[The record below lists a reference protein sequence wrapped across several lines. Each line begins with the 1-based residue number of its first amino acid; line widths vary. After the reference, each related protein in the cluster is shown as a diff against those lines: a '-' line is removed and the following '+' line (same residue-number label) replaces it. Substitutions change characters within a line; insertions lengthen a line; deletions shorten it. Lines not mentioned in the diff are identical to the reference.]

1 MAKTYYSV
9 LTTYGSQL
17 FANAMT
23 NRQAV
28 NITHF
33 AVGDGNGRAVQPD
46 STRTSLVREVHK
58 ASISAVSRDPRNNR
72 QVIFELTLP
81 ENVGGFWIR
90 EMGIFDNAGR
100 LVAIANCPD
109 TYKPRLEE
117 GSGKIQVL
125 RMILLVS
132 SSDAVT
138 LKVDD
143 TVIFVTRGQFTP
155 KTITA
160 TSINGFDDTGHSH
173 AIDTATTSRKGITQ
187 LTNDTG
193 LDSEVLALTAKAG
206 KSIAQSVAQ
215 LQLST
220 TNALNQK
227 VNKTDISNAVN
238 STSQTTVAS
247 SQAVKTA
254 YDLANSK
261 YTAQDASPTQK
272 GLVQL
277 ANNLT
282 TDDATKA
289 LTAAQGKALKDE
301 IDEIEIGGR
310 NLIKNSRLLNGT
322 NHWTVIGGQDLRN
335 GIAVLKSLDTS
346 TEWWWR
352 QSFNLP
358 EKQYTFS
365 AEVKPERAA
374 FYIHLQNGERWL
386 NFYARNL
393 TPGVWQKIS
402 ITFVSAV
409 RQITFVNPGEGLV
422 ELQNPM
428 LVEGN
433 RAMTWAPAPEDAED
447 YNRQNYVAK
456 SGDTMTGILNINHAA
471 SYLRGKNNDV
481 DDWFVGRVRDND
493 NDVALVSYQYS
504 TGVHL
509 KADRV
514 ESNKPIY
521 HGANKVFDE
530 GNLLP
535 VKQINLRSHIPN
547 TQIEYQNATPTELPM
562 GSYIGFT
569 TNAQLSGNGV
579 FSGWGFV
586 SKTDNTQAFRQAVNF
601 DRHFAQWGNNASGW
615 GSVHEYFMIR
625 PQLGVSNLNGVTMC
639 GVYSQMSNANTQSNL
654 NYPAQEAGTLLV
666 TPSAYGYQQEYTT
679 FYSNKKFVRG
689 RDGNGWLPWKQIDGA
704 DWSEVR
710 NKPTTFTP
718 STHNHPWSQV
728 TEIPA
733 TATRWPT
740 WGEVSSKPTGFNLT
754 EKIAWSGS
762 AVAPLTVNLGVNRGI
777 MYVLA
782 QTRAWDI
789 WYSVPVEHCDGSH
802 IGQMEHGGENA
813 DRNYSQLRKITKSGT
828 SVTFGRT
835 IAGLNYNN
843 GLIIKK
849 VIVVGY

>member
-33 AVGDGNGRAVQPD
+33 AVGDRNGRAVQPD

-138 LKVDD
+138 LSVDD
-143 TVIFVTRGQFTP
+143 SVIFVTRGQFTP

-215 LQLST
+215 LQVNT
-220 TNALNQK
+220 NNALNQK

-289 LTAAQGKALKDE
+289 LTAAQGKALKDK
-301 IDEIEIGGR
+301 IDGIEIGGR

-346 TEWWWR
+346 REWWWR

-365 AEVKPERAA
+365 AEVKPERTA

-547 TQIEYQNATPTELPM
+547 TQIEYQNATPAELPM

-615 GSVHEYFMIR
+615 GSVHEYFMLR
-625 PQLGVSNLNGVTMC
+625 PQLGASNLNDVTMY
-639 GVYSQMSNANTQSNL
+639 GVYSQMANANAQPNL

-679 FYSNKKFVRG
+679 FFSNKKFVRG

-710 NKPTTFTP
+710 NKPTTASGLGINDFDNRVTALFTYQKIG
-718 STHNHPWSQV
+718 NF
-728 TEIPA
+728 EIRKYPDG
-733 TATRWPT
+733 TMIQTYFYDVNDLKEWIEKQFT
-740 WGEVSSKPTGFNLT
+740 WAVAFADKPMVIPKVEHTYGIN
-754 EKIAWSGS
+754 SDVGS
-762 AVAPLTVNLGVNRGI
+762 AIMRKSTNAVCYYKLYEHNSENQGDCRVQFLGV
-777 MYVLA
+777 
-782 QTRAWDI
+782 
-789 WYSVPVEHCDGSH
+789 
-802 IGQMEHGGENA
+802 
-813 DRNYSQLRKITKSGT
+813 
-828 SVTFGRT
+828 GRW
-835 IAGLNYNN
+835 
-843 GLIIKK
+843 K
-849 VIVVGY
+849 

>member
-81 ENVGGFWIR
+81 ENIGGFWIR

-160 TSINGFDDTGHSH
+160 NSINGFDDTGHSH

-322 NHWTVIGGQDLRN
+322 NHWTAIGGQDLRN

-365 AEVKPERAA
+365 AEVKPERTA

-433 RAMTWAPAPEDAED
+433 QAMTWAPAPEDAED

-615 GSVHEYFMIR
+615 GSVHEYFMLR
-625 PQLGVSNLNGVTMC
+625 PQLGASNLNNVTMC
-639 GVYSQMSNANTQSNL
+639 GMYSQMSNANTQSNL

-689 RDGNGWLPWKQIDGA
+689 RDGNGWLSWKQIDGA

-710 NKPTTFTP
+710 NKPTTASGLGINDFDNRVTALFTYQKIGDIEVRKYP
-718 STHNHPWSQV
+718 DGTMIQAFTKRMTSSDYSKTTVLWAQAFISRPIL
-728 TEIPA
+728 TG
-733 TATRWPT
+733 TARY
-740 WGEVSSKPTGFNLT
+740 E
-754 EKIAWSGS
+754 A
-762 AVAPLTVNLGVNRGI
+762 
-777 MYVLA
+777 
-782 QTRAWDI
+782 
-789 WYSVPVEHCDGSH
+789 SVGDHDT
-802 IGQMEHGGENA
+802 I
-813 DRNYSQLRKITKSGT
+813 
-828 SVTFGRT
+828 VTFVNGT
-835 IAGLNYNN
+835 DHTKCVFVTGETYNN
-843 GLIIKK
+843 SSEFAYVE
-849 VIVVGY
+849 VIAIGRWK

>member
-138 LKVDD
+138 LSVDD
-143 TVIFVTRGQFTP
+143 SVIFVTRGQFTP

-206 KSIAQSVAQ
+206 KAIAQSVAQ
-215 LQLST
+215 LQVNT
-220 TNALNQK
+220 NNALNQK

-277 ANNLT
+277 ANDLT
-282 TDDATKA
+282 TDDDTKA
-289 LTAAQGKALKDE
+289 LTAAQGKALKDK
-301 IDEIEIGGR
+301 IDGIEIGGR

-365 AEVKPERAA
+365 AEVKPERTA
-374 FYIHLQNGERWL
+374 FYIHLQNGERWV

-433 RAMTWAPAPEDAED
+433 RAMTWATAPEDAED

-509 KADRV
+509 KEDRV

-547 TQIEYQNATPTELPM
+547 TQIQYQNATPTELPM

-615 GSVHEYFMIR
+615 GSVHEYFMLR
-625 PQLGVSNLNGVTMC
+625 PQLGASNLNNVTMC
-639 GVYSQMSNANTQSNL
+639 GMYSQMANANAQPNL

-710 NKPTTFTP
+710 NKPTTASGLGINDFDNRVAALFTYQKIG
-718 STHNHPWSQV
+718 NF
-728 TEIPA
+728 EIRKYPDG
-733 TATRWPT
+733 TMIQTYFYDVNDLKEWIEKQFT
-740 WGEVSSKPTGFNLT
+740 WAVAFADKPMVIPKVEHTYGIN
-754 EKIAWSGS
+754 SDVGS
-762 AVAPLTVNLGVNRGI
+762 AIMRKSTNAVCYYKLYEHNSENQGDCRVQFLGV
-777 MYVLA
+777 
-782 QTRAWDI
+782 
-789 WYSVPVEHCDGSH
+789 
-802 IGQMEHGGENA
+802 
-813 DRNYSQLRKITKSGT
+813 
-828 SVTFGRT
+828 GRW
-835 IAGLNYNN
+835 
-843 GLIIKK
+843 K
-849 VIVVGY
+849 

>member
-1 MAKTYYSV
+1 MAQPKLLSKIWANLGLKTD
-9 LTTYGSQL
+9 
-17 FANAMT
+17 
-23 NRQAV
+23 
-28 NITHF
+28 I
-33 AVGDGNGRAVQPD
+33 PE
-46 STRTSLVREVHK
+46 TRTSDLAQSAATYDEGFPSITMTPISQGGK
-58 ASISAVSRDPRNNR
+58 AP
-72 QVIFELTLP
+72 
-81 ENVGGFWIR
+81 
-90 EMGIFDNAGR
+90 
-100 LVAIANCPD
+100 
-109 TYKPRLEE
+109 
-117 GSGKIQVL
+117 SGKDMNGILKDITEHIVYQNKGGKYLFDASFAEKIGGYEKGAVL
-125 RMILLVS
+125 ITNDFTKFMVSLVNQNKVNFNIS
-132 SSDAVT
+132 NYQGSWAVIAT
-138 LKVDD
+138 TDLVKF
-143 TVIFVTRGQFTP
+143 ITP
-155 KTITA
+155 KSITA
-160 TSINGFDDTGHSH
+160 TSKNSTDSTGHTHEITKAS
-173 AIDTATTSRKGITQ
+173 TTQAGIVQ

-206 KSIAQSVAQ
+206 KAIAQSVAQ

-365 AEVKPERAA
+365 AEVKPERTA

-386 NFYARNL
+386 DFYARNL

-409 RQITFVNPGEGLV
+409 RQITFVNPAEGLV

-456 SGDTMTGILNINHAA
+456 SGDTMTGILNINHAV
-471 SYLRGKNNDV
+471 SYLRGKNNGE

-521 HGANKVFDE
+521 HG
-530 GNLLP
+530 
-535 VKQINLRSHIPN
+535 
-547 TQIEYQNATPTELPM
+547 
-562 GSYIGFT
+562 
-569 TNAQLSGNGV
+569 
-579 FSGWGFV
+579 
-586 SKTDNTQAFRQAVNF
+586 
-601 DRHFAQWGNNASGW
+601 
-615 GSVHEYFMIR
+615 
-625 PQLGVSNLNGVTMC
+625 
-639 GVYSQMSNANTQSNL
+639 
-654 NYPAQEAGTLLV
+654 
-666 TPSAYGYQQEYTT
+666 
-679 FYSNKKFVRG
+679 
-689 RDGNGWLPWKQIDGA
+689 
-704 DWSEVR
+704 
-710 NKPTTFTP
+710 
-718 STHNHPWSQV
+718 
-728 TEIPA
+728 
-733 TATRWPT
+733 
-740 WGEVSSKPTGFNLT
+740 
-754 EKIAWSGS
+754 
-762 AVAPLTVNLGVNRGI
+762 
-777 MYVLA
+777 
-782 QTRAWDI
+782 
-789 WYSVPVEHCDGSH
+789 
-802 IGQMEHGGENA
+802 
-813 DRNYSQLRKITKSGT
+813 
-828 SVTFGRT
+828 
-835 IAGLNYNN
+835 
-843 GLIIKK
+843 
-849 VIVVGY
+849 

>member
-1 MAKTYYSV
+1 MAGLNETAKWE
-9 LTTYGSQL
+9 
-17 FANAMT
+17 
-23 NRQAV
+23 
-28 NITHF
+28 
-33 AVGDGNGRAVQPD
+33 
-46 STRTSLVREVHK
+46 REVYQ
-58 ASISAVSRDPRNNR
+58 IEEDDPVLGGVEGVTNKPLKHLANR
-72 QVIFELTLP
+72 TLY
-81 ENVGGFWIR
+81 
-90 EMGIFDNAGR
+90 
-100 LVAIANCPD
+100 L
-109 TYKPRLEE
+109 K
-117 GSGKIQVL
+117 QVL
-125 RMILLVS
+125 E
-132 SSDAVT
+132 AA
-138 LKVDD
+138 
-143 TVIFVTRGQFTP
+143 GQKLMP
-155 KTITA
+155 KKL
-160 TSINGFDDTGHSH
+160 
-173 AIDTATTSRKGITQ
+173 TATTRNTADSTGHTHEIDLASTTTKGLVQ

-193 LDSEVLALTAKAG
+193 LDSESLALTAKAG
-206 KSIAQSVAQ
+206 KAIAQSVAQ

-289 LTAAQGKALKDE
+289 LTAAQGKALKDK
-301 IDEIEIGGR
+301 IDGIEIGGR

-365 AEVKPERAA
+365 AEVKPERTA

-456 SGDTMTGILNINHAA
+456 SGDTMTGILNINHAT
-471 SYLRGKNNDV
+471 SYLRGKNNGV

-615 GSVHEYFMIR
+615 GSVHEYFMLR
-625 PQLGVSNLNGVTMC
+625 PQLGVRNLNDVTMC
-639 GVYSQMSNANTQSNL
+639 GVYSQAANANTQSNL
-654 NYPAQEAGTLLV
+654 NYPIQESGTLLV

-710 NKPTTFTP
+710 NKPTTASGLGINDFDNRVTALFTYQKIGNFEIRKYP
-718 STHNHPWSQV
+718 DGTMIQTHCWTLHDLINWSQQSFV
-728 TEIPA
+728 WAHAFVGTPQIYPHI
-733 TATRWPT
+733 TT
-740 WGEVSSKPTGFNLT
+740 S
-754 EKIAWSGS
+754 
-762 AVAPLTVNLGVNRGI
+762 VNHSHDVGVN
-777 MYVLA
+777 VLSISNN
-782 QTRAWDI
+782 TTV
-789 WYSVPVEHCDGSH
+789 YYHLFEHSSINQRECRIQFLA
-802 IGQMEHGGENA
+802 IG
-813 DRNYSQLRKITKSGT
+813 RWR
-828 SVTFGRT
+828 
-835 IAGLNYNN
+835 
-843 GLIIKK
+843 
-849 VIVVGY
+849 

>member
-28 NITHF
+28 NIAHF

-109 TYKPRLEE
+109 TYKPRLDE

-160 TSINGFDDTGHSH
+160 NSINGFDDTGHSH

-206 KSIAQSVAQ
+206 KAIAQSVAQ

-289 LTAAQGKALKDE
+289 LTAAQGKALKDK
-301 IDEIEIGGR
+301 IDGIEIGGR

-322 NHWTVIGGQDLRN
+322 NHWTIIGGQDLRN

-365 AEVKPERAA
+365 AEVKPERTA

-547 TQIEYQNATPTELPM
+547 TQIEYQNATPAELPM

-615 GSVHEYFMIR
+615 GSVHEYFMLR
-625 PQLGVSNLNGVTMC
+625 PQLGVSSLNDVTMC
-639 GVYSQMSNANTQSNL
+639 GVYSQVANVNAQPNL

-679 FYSNKKFVRG
+679 FYSNKKFVRS
-689 RDGNGWLPWKQIDGA
+689 RESNRWLPWKQIDGA

-710 NKPTTFTP
+710 NKPTTASGLGINDFDNRVTALFTYQKIG
-718 STHNHPWSQV
+718 NF
-728 TEIPA
+728 EIRKYPDG
-733 TATRWPT
+733 TMIQTYFYDVNDLKEWIEKQFT
-740 WGEVSSKPTGFNLT
+740 WAVAFADKPMVIPKVEHTYGIN
-754 EKIAWSGS
+754 SDVGS
-762 AVAPLTVNLGVNRGI
+762 AIMRKSTNAVCYYKLYEHNSENQGDCRVQFLGV
-777 MYVLA
+777 
-782 QTRAWDI
+782 
-789 WYSVPVEHCDGSH
+789 
-802 IGQMEHGGENA
+802 
-813 DRNYSQLRKITKSGT
+813 
-828 SVTFGRT
+828 GRW
-835 IAGLNYNN
+835 
-843 GLIIKK
+843 K
-849 VIVVGY
+849 

>member
-58 ASISAVSRDPRNNR
+58 SAISAVSRDPRNNR

-160 TSINGFDDTGHSH
+160 NSINGFDDTGHSH

-206 KSIAQSVAQ
+206 KAIAQSVAQ

-289 LTAAQGKALKDE
+289 LTAAQGKALKDK
-301 IDEIEIGGR
+301 IDGIEIGGR

-346 TEWWWR
+346 REWWWR

-365 AEVKPERAA
+365 AEVKPERTA
-374 FYIHLQNGERWL
+374 FYIHLQNERGWL
-386 NFYARNL
+386 DFYARNL

-471 SYLRGKNNDV
+471 SYLRGTNNDV

-615 GSVHEYFMIR
+615 GSVHEYFMLR
-625 PQLGVSNLNGVTMC
+625 PQLGASNLNNVTMC
-639 GVYSQMSNANTQSNL
+639 GMYSQMSNANTQPNL

-689 RDGNGWLPWKQIDGA
+689 REGNRWLPWKQIDGA

-710 NKPTTFTP
+710 NKPTTASGLGINDFDNRVTALFTYQKIGNFEIRKYP
-718 STHNHPWSQV
+718 DGTMIQTHCWTLHDLINWSQQSFV
-728 TEIPA
+728 WAHAFVGTPQIYPHI
-733 TATRWPT
+733 TT
-740 WGEVSSKPTGFNLT
+740 S
-754 EKIAWSGS
+754 
-762 AVAPLTVNLGVNRGI
+762 VNHSHDVGVN
-777 MYVLA
+777 VLSISNN
-782 QTRAWDI
+782 TTV
-789 WYSVPVEHCDGSH
+789 YYHLFEHSSINQRECRIQFLA
-802 IGQMEHGGENA
+802 IG
-813 DRNYSQLRKITKSGT
+813 RWR
-828 SVTFGRT
+828 
-835 IAGLNYNN
+835 
-843 GLIIKK
+843 
-849 VIVVGY
+849 

>member
-1 MAKTYYSV
+1 MAQPKLLSKIWASLGLKTD
-9 LTTYGSQL
+9 
-17 FANAMT
+17 
-23 NRQAV
+23 
-28 NITHF
+28 I
-33 AVGDGNGRAVQPD
+33 PE
-46 STRTSLVREVHK
+46 TRTSGL
-58 ASISAVSRDPRNNR
+58 AQSA
-72 QVIFELTLP
+72 
-81 ENVGGFWIR
+81 
-90 EMGIFDNAGR
+90 A
-100 LVAIANCPD
+100 
-109 TYKPRLEE
+109 TYEE
-117 GSGKIQVL
+117 GFPQITMTPITQGGKAPSGKDMNGILRDITEHIVYQNKGGKYLFDASFAEKIGGYEKGAVL
-125 RMILLVS
+125 ITNDFTKFMVSLVNQN
-132 SSDAVT
+132 
-138 LKVDD
+138 KVNFNISNYQGSWD
-143 TVIFVTRGQFTP
+143 VIATTDLVKFITP
-155 KTITA
+155 KSITA
-160 TSINGFDDTGHSH
+160 TSKNSTDSTGHTHEITKAS
-173 AIDTATTSRKGITQ
+173 TTQAGIVQ

-289 LTAAQGKALKDE
+289 LTAAQGKALKDK
-301 IDEIEIGGR
+301 IDGIEIGGR

-346 TEWWWR
+346 REWWWR

-365 AEVKPERAA
+365 AEVKPERTA
-374 FYIHLQNGERWL
+374 FYIHLQNERGWL
-386 NFYARNL
+386 DFYARNL

-409 RQITFVNPGEGLV
+409 RQITFVNPDEGLV

-456 SGDTMTGILNINHAA
+456 SGDTMTGILNINHAV

-615 GSVHEYFMIR
+615 GSVHEYFMLR
-625 PQLGVSNLNGVTMC
+625 PQLGASNLNNVTMC
-639 GVYSQMSNANTQSNL
+639 GMYSQMSNANTQSNL

-710 NKPTTFTP
+710 NKPTTASGLGINDFDNRVTALFTYQKIG
-718 STHNHPWSQV
+718 NF
-728 TEIPA
+728 EIRKYPDG
-733 TATRWPT
+733 TMIQTYFYDVNDLKEWIEKQFT
-740 WGEVSSKPTGFNLT
+740 WAVAFADKPMVIPKVEHTYGIN
-754 EKIAWSGS
+754 SDVGS
-762 AVAPLTVNLGVNRGI
+762 AIMRKSTNAVCYYKLYEHNSENQGDCRVQFLGV
-777 MYVLA
+777 
-782 QTRAWDI
+782 
-789 WYSVPVEHCDGSH
+789 
-802 IGQMEHGGENA
+802 
-813 DRNYSQLRKITKSGT
+813 
-828 SVTFGRT
+828 GRW
-835 IAGLNYNN
+835 
-843 GLIIKK
+843 K
-849 VIVVGY
+849 

>member
-1 MAKTYYSV
+1 MIADIDSSGNVTDRR
-9 LTTYGSQL
+9 L
-17 FANAMT
+17 FD
-23 NRQAV
+23 RPLRESDIV
-28 NITHF
+28 N
-33 AVGDGNGRAVQPD
+33 D
-46 STRTSLVREVHK
+46 LV
-58 ASISAVSRDPRNNR
+58 
-72 QVIFELTLP
+72 T
-81 ENVGGFWIR
+81 
-90 EMGIFDNAGR
+90 DN
-100 LVAIANCPD
+100 P
-109 TYKPRLEE
+109 
-117 GSGKIQVL
+117 Q
-125 RMILLVS
+125 
-132 SSDAVT
+132 
-138 LKVDD
+138 
-143 TVIFVTRGQFTP
+143 
-155 KTITA
+155 
-160 TSINGFDDTGHSH
+160 
-173 AIDTATTSRKGITQ
+173 
-187 LTNDTG
+187 
-193 LDSEVLALTAKAG
+193 
-206 KSIAQSVAQ
+206 
-215 LQLST
+215 
-220 TNALNQK
+220 
-227 VNKTDISNAVN
+227 
-238 STSQTTVAS
+238 
-247 SQAVKTA
+247 
-254 YDLANSK
+254 
-261 YTAQDASPTQK
+261 
-272 GLVQL
+272 
-277 ANNLT
+277 
-282 TDDATKA
+282 KA
-289 LTAAQGKALKDE
+289 LSAKQGKALKDE

-365 AEVKPERAA
+365 AEVKLERTA

-471 SYLRGKNNDV
+471 SYLRGKNNGV

-601 DRHFAQWGNNASGW
+601 DR
-615 GSVHEYFMIR
+615 
-625 PQLGVSNLNGVTMC
+625 
-639 GVYSQMSNANTQSNL
+639 
-654 NYPAQEAGTLLV
+654 
-666 TPSAYGYQQEYTT
+666 
-679 FYSNKKFVRG
+679 
-689 RDGNGWLPWKQIDGA
+689 
-704 DWSEVR
+704 
-710 NKPTTFTP
+710 
-718 STHNHPWSQV
+718 
-728 TEIPA
+728 
-733 TATRWPT
+733 
-740 WGEVSSKPTGFNLT
+740 
-754 EKIAWSGS
+754 
-762 AVAPLTVNLGVNRGI
+762 
-777 MYVLA
+777 
-782 QTRAWDI
+782 
-789 WYSVPVEHCDGSH
+789 
-802 IGQMEHGGENA
+802 
-813 DRNYSQLRKITKSGT
+813 
-828 SVTFGRT
+828 
-835 IAGLNYNN
+835 
-843 GLIIKK
+843 
-849 VIVVGY
+849 

>member
-1 MAKTYYSV
+1 
-9 LTTYGSQL
+9 
-17 FANAMT
+17 
-23 NRQAV
+23 
-28 NITHF
+28 
-33 AVGDGNGRAVQPD
+33 
-46 STRTSLVREVHK
+46 
-58 ASISAVSRDPRNNR
+58 
-72 QVIFELTLP
+72 
-81 ENVGGFWIR
+81 
-90 EMGIFDNAGR
+90 
-100 LVAIANCPD
+100 
-109 TYKPRLEE
+109 
-117 GSGKIQVL
+117 
-125 RMILLVS
+125 
-132 SSDAVT
+132 
-138 LKVDD
+138 
-143 TVIFVTRGQFTP
+143 
-155 KTITA
+155 
-160 TSINGFDDTGHSH
+160 
-173 AIDTATTSRKGITQ
+173 Q

-289 LTAAQGKALKDE
+289 LTAAQGVAIKRRLDKFIINNNCQDDADTLVVDGIYSYGSGDMSNKNLPTSHNYYVQVISGDSPGWHRQVAMRAYSGDRYE
-301 IDEIEIGGR
+301 RYKLSFNGNWSPWKRADIGGLFGR
-310 NLIKNSRLLNGT
+310 FDSPNINLNDFKSDGVFSIGHATSRPVAHSGMLFVLSGGVEGRTGTLQRYTLHNKQECYERWFDASTNSWSNWARVDGAEWST
-322 NHWTVIGGQDLRN
+322 LRN
-335 GIAVLKSLDTS
+335 KPTTVDGFGITDAVKKT
-346 TEWWWR
+346 
-352 QSFNLP
+352 
-358 EKQYTFS
+358 
-365 AEVKPERAA
+365 
-374 FYIHLQNGERWL
+374 
-386 NFYARNL
+386 
-393 TPGVWQKIS
+393 
-402 ITFVSAV
+402 
-409 RQITFVNPGEGLV
+409 
-422 ELQNPM
+422 
-428 LVEGN
+428 
-433 RAMTWAPAPEDAED
+433 
-447 YNRQNYVAK
+447 
-456 SGDTMTGILNINHAA
+456 GDTMTGILNINHAA
-471 SYLRGKNNDV
+471 SYLRGKNNGV

-547 TQIEYQNATPTELPM
+547 TQIEYQNATPAELPM

-615 GSVHEYFMIR
+615 GSVHEYFMLR
-625 PQLGVSNLNGVTMC
+625 PRLEVSNLNDVTMC
-639 GVYSQMSNANTQSNL
+639 GVYSQVANANAQPNL

-679 FYSNKKFVRG
+679 FFSNKKFVRG
-689 RDGNGWLPWKQIDGA
+689 REGNRWLPWKQIDGA

-710 NKPTTFTP
+710 NKPTTASGLGINDFDNRVTALFTYQKIG
-718 STHNHPWSQV
+718 NF
-728 TEIPA
+728 EIRKYPDG
-733 TATRWPT
+733 TMIQTYFYDVNDLKEWNEKTFT
-740 WGEVSSKPTGFNLT
+740 WAVAFADKPMVIPKVEHTYGIN
-754 EKIAWSGS
+754 SDVGS
-762 AVAPLTVNLGVNRGI
+762 AIMRKSTNAVCYYKLYEHNSENQGDCRVQFLGV
-777 MYVLA
+777 
-782 QTRAWDI
+782 
-789 WYSVPVEHCDGSH
+789 
-802 IGQMEHGGENA
+802 
-813 DRNYSQLRKITKSGT
+813 
-828 SVTFGRT
+828 GRW
-835 IAGLNYNN
+835 
-843 GLIIKK
+843 K
-849 VIVVGY
+849 

>member
-1 MAKTYYSV
+1 MAGLNETAKWE
-9 LTTYGSQL
+9 
-17 FANAMT
+17 
-23 NRQAV
+23 
-28 NITHF
+28 
-33 AVGDGNGRAVQPD
+33 
-46 STRTSLVREVHK
+46 REVYQ
-58 ASISAVSRDPRNNR
+58 IEEDDPVLGGVEGVTNKPLKHLANR
-72 QVIFELTLP
+72 TLY
-81 ENVGGFWIR
+81 
-90 EMGIFDNAGR
+90 
-100 LVAIANCPD
+100 L
-109 TYKPRLEE
+109 K
-117 GSGKIQVL
+117 QVL
-125 RMILLVS
+125 E
-132 SSDAVT
+132 AA
-138 LKVDD
+138 
-143 TVIFVTRGQFTP
+143 GQKLMP
-155 KTITA
+155 KKL
-160 TSINGFDDTGHSH
+160 
-173 AIDTATTSRKGITQ
+173 TATTRNTADNTGHTHEIDLASTTTKGLVQ

-289 LTAAQGKALKDE
+289 LTAAQGKALKDK
-301 IDEIEIGGR
+301 IDGIEIGGR

-365 AEVKPERAA
+365 AEVKPERTA

-456 SGDTMTGILNINHAA
+456 SGDTMTGILNINHAT
-471 SYLRGKNNDV
+471 SYLRGKNNGV

-615 GSVHEYFMIR
+615 GSVHEYFMLR
-625 PQLGVSNLNGVTMC
+625 PQLGVRNLNDVTMC
-639 GVYSQMSNANTQSNL
+639 GVYSQAANANTQSNL
-654 NYPAQEAGTLLV
+654 NYPIQESGTLLV

-710 NKPTTFTP
+710 NKPTTASGLGINDFDNRVTALFTYQKIGNFEIRKYP
-718 STHNHPWSQV
+718 DGTMIQTHCWTLHDLINWSQQSFV
-728 TEIPA
+728 WAHAFVGTPQIYPHI
-733 TATRWPT
+733 TT
-740 WGEVSSKPTGFNLT
+740 S
-754 EKIAWSGS
+754 
-762 AVAPLTVNLGVNRGI
+762 VNHSHDVGVN
-777 MYVLA
+777 VLSISNN
-782 QTRAWDI
+782 TTV
-789 WYSVPVEHCDGSH
+789 YYHLFEHSSINQRECRIQFLA
-802 IGQMEHGGENA
+802 IG
-813 DRNYSQLRKITKSGT
+813 RWR
-828 SVTFGRT
+828 
-835 IAGLNYNN
+835 
-843 GLIIKK
+843 
-849 VIVVGY
+849 

>member
-58 ASISAVSRDPRNNR
+58 SAISAVSRDPRNNR

-160 TSINGFDDTGHSH
+160 NSINGFDDTGHSH

-206 KSIAQSVAQ
+206 KAIAQSVAQ

-365 AEVKPERAA
+365 AEVKPERTA

-456 SGDTMTGILNINHAA
+456 SGDTMTGILNINHAT

-493 NDVALVSYQYS
+493 NEVALVSYQYS

-615 GSVHEYFMIR
+615 GSVHEYFMLR
-625 PQLGVSNLNGVTMC
+625 PQLGASNLNNVTMC
-639 GVYSQMSNANTQSNL
+639 GMYSQMSNANTQSNL

-710 NKPTTFTP
+710 NKPTTASGLGINDFDNRVTALFTYQKIG
-718 STHNHPWSQV
+718 NF
-728 TEIPA
+728 EIRKYPDG
-733 TATRWPT
+733 TMIQTYFYDVNDLKEWIEKQFT
-740 WGEVSSKPTGFNLT
+740 WAVAFADKPMVIPKVEHTYGIN
-754 EKIAWSGS
+754 SDVGS
-762 AVAPLTVNLGVNRGI
+762 AIMRKSTNAVCYYKLYEHNSENQGDCRVQFLGV
-777 MYVLA
+777 
-782 QTRAWDI
+782 
-789 WYSVPVEHCDGSH
+789 
-802 IGQMEHGGENA
+802 
-813 DRNYSQLRKITKSGT
+813 
-828 SVTFGRT
+828 GRW
-835 IAGLNYNN
+835 
-843 GLIIKK
+843 K
-849 VIVVGY
+849 

>member
-28 NITHF
+28 NIAHF

-109 TYKPRLEE
+109 TYKPRLDE

-160 TSINGFDDTGHSH
+160 NSINGFDDTGHSH

-206 KSIAQSVAQ
+206 KAIAQSVAQ

-289 LTAAQGKALKDE
+289 LTAAQGKALKDK
-301 IDEIEIGGR
+301 IDGIEIGGR

-322 NHWTVIGGQDLRN
+322 NHWTIIGGQDLRN

-365 AEVKPERAA
+365 AEVKPERTA

-547 TQIEYQNATPTELPM
+547 TQIEYQNATPAELPV

-615 GSVHEYFMIR
+615 GSVHEYFMLR
-625 PQLGVSNLNGVTMC
+625 PQLGVSSLNDVTMC
-639 GVYSQMSNANTQSNL
+639 GVYSQVANVNAQPNL

-679 FYSNKKFVRG
+679 FYSNKKFVRS
-689 RDGNGWLPWKQIDGA
+689 RESNRWLPWKQIDGA

-710 NKPTTFTP
+710 NKPTTASGLGINDFDNRVTALFTYQKIG
-718 STHNHPWSQV
+718 NF
-728 TEIPA
+728 EIRKYPDG
-733 TATRWPT
+733 TMIQTYFYDVNDLKEWIEKQFT
-740 WGEVSSKPTGFNLT
+740 WAVAFADKPMVIPKVEHTYGIN
-754 EKIAWSGS
+754 SDVGS
-762 AVAPLTVNLGVNRGI
+762 AIMRKSTNAVCYYKLYEHNSENQGDCRVQFLGV
-777 MYVLA
+777 
-782 QTRAWDI
+782 
-789 WYSVPVEHCDGSH
+789 
-802 IGQMEHGGENA
+802 
-813 DRNYSQLRKITKSGT
+813 
-828 SVTFGRT
+828 GRW
-835 IAGLNYNN
+835 
-843 GLIIKK
+843 K
-849 VIVVGY
+849 

>member
-1 MAKTYYSV
+1 MAQPKLLSKIWASLGLKTD
-9 LTTYGSQL
+9 
-17 FANAMT
+17 
-23 NRQAV
+23 
-28 NITHF
+28 I
-33 AVGDGNGRAVQPD
+33 PE
-46 STRTSLVREVHK
+46 TRTSGL
-58 ASISAVSRDPRNNR
+58 AQSA
-72 QVIFELTLP
+72 
-81 ENVGGFWIR
+81 
-90 EMGIFDNAGR
+90 A
-100 LVAIANCPD
+100 
-109 TYKPRLEE
+109 TYEE
-117 GSGKIQVL
+117 GFPQITMTPITQGGKAPSGKDMNGILRDITEHIVYQNKGGKYLFDDSFAEKIGGYEKGAVL
-125 RMILLVS
+125 ITNDFTKFMISLVNQNKVNFNTS
-132 SSDAVT
+132 NYQGSWAVIAT
-138 LKVDD
+138 TDLVKF
-143 TVIFVTRGQFTP
+143 ITP
-155 KTITA
+155 KSITA
-160 TSINGFDDTGHSH
+160 TSKNSTDSTGHTHEITKAS
-173 AIDTATTSRKGITQ
+173 TTQAGIVQ

-206 KSIAQSVAQ
+206 KYIAQAVAQ

-247 SQAVKTA
+247 SQAVKTV

-261 YTAQDASPTQK
+261 YTAQDASQTQK

-289 LTAAQGKALKDE
+289 LTAAQGKALKDK

-365 AEVKPERAA
+365 AEVKPERTA
-374 FYIHLQNGERWL
+374 FYIHLQNERRWL
-386 NFYARNL
+386 DFYARNL

-471 SYLRGKNNDV
+471 SYLRGKNNGV

-547 TQIEYQNATPTELPM
+547 TQIEYQNATPAELPM

-615 GSVHEYFMIR
+615 GSVHEYFMLR
-625 PQLGVSNLNGVTMC
+625 PQLGASNLNNVTMC
-639 GVYSQMSNANTQSNL
+639 GMYSQMSNANTQSNL

-689 RDGNGWLPWKQIDGA
+689 REGNRWLPWKQIDGA

-710 NKPTTFTP
+710 NKPTTASGLGINDFDNRVTALFTYQKIGNFEIRKYP
-718 STHNHPWSQV
+718 DGTMIQTHCWTLHDLINWSQQSFV
-728 TEIPA
+728 WAHAFVGTPQIYPHI
-733 TATRWPT
+733 TT
-740 WGEVSSKPTGFNLT
+740 S
-754 EKIAWSGS
+754 
-762 AVAPLTVNLGVNRGI
+762 VNHSHDVGVN
-777 MYVLA
+777 VLSISNN
-782 QTRAWDI
+782 TTV
-789 WYSVPVEHCDGSH
+789 YYHLFEHSSINQRECRIQFLA
-802 IGQMEHGGENA
+802 IG
-813 DRNYSQLRKITKSGT
+813 RWR
-828 SVTFGRT
+828 
-835 IAGLNYNN
+835 
-843 GLIIKK
+843 
-849 VIVVGY
+849 

>member
-160 TSINGFDDTGHSH
+160 NSINGFDDTGHSH

-215 LQLST
+215 LQVNT
-220 TNALNQK
+220 NNALNQK

-301 IDEIEIGGR
+301 IDGIEIGGR

-365 AEVKPERAA
+365 AEVKLERTA

-493 NDVALVSYQYS
+493 NDVALV
-504 TGVHL
+504 
-509 KADRV
+509 
-514 ESNKPIY
+514 
-521 HGANKVFDE
+521 
-530 GNLLP
+530 
-535 VKQINLRSHIPN
+535 
-547 TQIEYQNATPTELPM
+547 
-562 GSYIGFT
+562 
-569 TNAQLSGNGV
+569 
-579 FSGWGFV
+579 
-586 SKTDNTQAFRQAVNF
+586 
-601 DRHFAQWGNNASGW
+601 
-615 GSVHEYFMIR
+615 
-625 PQLGVSNLNGVTMC
+625 
-639 GVYSQMSNANTQSNL
+639 
-654 NYPAQEAGTLLV
+654 
-666 TPSAYGYQQEYTT
+666 
-679 FYSNKKFVRG
+679 
-689 RDGNGWLPWKQIDGA
+689 
-704 DWSEVR
+704 
-710 NKPTTFTP
+710 
-718 STHNHPWSQV
+718 
-728 TEIPA
+728 
-733 TATRWPT
+733 
-740 WGEVSSKPTGFNLT
+740 
-754 EKIAWSGS
+754 
-762 AVAPLTVNLGVNRGI
+762 
-777 MYVLA
+777 
-782 QTRAWDI
+782 
-789 WYSVPVEHCDGSH
+789 
-802 IGQMEHGGENA
+802 
-813 DRNYSQLRKITKSGT
+813 
-828 SVTFGRT
+828 
-835 IAGLNYNN
+835 
-843 GLIIKK
+843 
-849 VIVVGY
+849 

>member
-100 LVAIANCPD
+100 LVAIGNCPN

-138 LKVDD
+138 LSVDD
-143 TVIFVTRGQFTP
+143 SVIFVTRGQFTP

-247 SQAVKTA
+247 SQAVKTV

-289 LTAAQGKALKDE
+289 LTAAQGKALKDK

-365 AEVKPERAA
+365 AEVKPERTA

-547 TQIEYQNATPTELPM
+547 TQIEYQNATPAELPV

-615 GSVHEYFMIR
+615 GSVHEYFMLR
-625 PQLGVSNLNGVTMC
+625 PQLGVSSLNDVTMC
-639 GVYSQMSNANTQSNL
+639 GVYSQVANVNAQPNL

-679 FYSNKKFVRG
+679 FYSNKKFVRS
-689 RDGNGWLPWKQIDGA
+689 RESNRWLPWKQIDGA

-710 NKPTTFTP
+710 NKPTTASGLGINDFDNRVTALFTYQKIG
-718 STHNHPWSQV
+718 NF
-728 TEIPA
+728 EIRKYPDG
-733 TATRWPT
+733 TMIQTYFYDVNDLKEWIEKQFT
-740 WGEVSSKPTGFNLT
+740 WAVAFADKPMVIPKVEHTYGIN
-754 EKIAWSGS
+754 SDVGS
-762 AVAPLTVNLGVNRGI
+762 AIMRKSTNAVCYYKLYEHNSENQGDCRVQFLGV
-777 MYVLA
+777 
-782 QTRAWDI
+782 
-789 WYSVPVEHCDGSH
+789 
-802 IGQMEHGGENA
+802 
-813 DRNYSQLRKITKSGT
+813 
-828 SVTFGRT
+828 GRW
-835 IAGLNYNN
+835 
-843 GLIIKK
+843 K
-849 VIVVGY
+849 

>member
-1 MAKTYYSV
+1 
-9 LTTYGSQL
+9 
-17 FANAMT
+17 
-23 NRQAV
+23 
-28 NITHF
+28 
-33 AVGDGNGRAVQPD
+33 
-46 STRTSLVREVHK
+46 
-58 ASISAVSRDPRNNR
+58 
-72 QVIFELTLP
+72 
-81 ENVGGFWIR
+81 
-90 EMGIFDNAGR
+90 
-100 LVAIANCPD
+100 
-109 TYKPRLEE
+109 
-117 GSGKIQVL
+117 
-125 RMILLVS
+125 
-132 SSDAVT
+132 
-138 LKVDD
+138 
-143 TVIFVTRGQFTP
+143 
-155 KTITA
+155 
-160 TSINGFDDTGHSH
+160 
-173 AIDTATTSRKGITQ
+173 
-187 LTNDTG
+187 
-193 LDSEVLALTAKAG
+193 
-206 KSIAQSVAQ
+206 
-215 LQLST
+215 
-220 TNALNQK
+220 
-227 VNKTDISNAVN
+227 

-282 TDDATKA
+282 TDDDTKA
-289 LTAAQGKALKDE
+289 LTAAQGKALKDK
-301 IDEIEIGGR
+301 IDGLEIGGR

-365 AEVKPERAA
+365 AEVKPERTA

-386 NFYARNL
+386 DFYARNL

-409 RQITFVNPGEGLV
+409 RQITFVNPAEGLV

-471 SYLRGKNNDV
+471 SYLRGKNNGV

-615 GSVHEYFMIR
+615 GSVHEYFMLR
-625 PQLGVSNLNGVTMC
+625 P
-639 GVYSQMSNANTQSNL
+639 
-654 NYPAQEAGTLLV
+654 
-666 TPSAYGYQQEYTT
+666 
-679 FYSNKKFVRG
+679 
-689 RDGNGWLPWKQIDGA
+689 
-704 DWSEVR
+704 
-710 NKPTTFTP
+710 
-718 STHNHPWSQV
+718 
-728 TEIPA
+728 
-733 TATRWPT
+733 
-740 WGEVSSKPTGFNLT
+740 
-754 EKIAWSGS
+754 
-762 AVAPLTVNLGVNRGI
+762 
-777 MYVLA
+777 
-782 QTRAWDI
+782 
-789 WYSVPVEHCDGSH
+789 
-802 IGQMEHGGENA
+802 
-813 DRNYSQLRKITKSGT
+813 
-828 SVTFGRT
+828 
-835 IAGLNYNN
+835 
-843 GLIIKK
+843 
-849 VIVVGY
+849 